1 MDRDDHSLSLV
12 SASALALAP
21 VPFDSGFGKLPQDVK
36 TEVLAKG
43 ALMREIDTAKKAGR
57 KILPTCKAI
66 ATRMQGR
73 RGMSADRLSDLY
85 YKWLSIGAA
94 ALIDHRKCGGCGM
107 MCCTQARVRSLP
119 DGVIRLFQQH
129 CGTNNKQGLT
139 ESWQVLIRE
148 LCAGK
153 IISEGLTWQTLHR
166 DLYPGLAIPARCPW
180 SLTNPPRGWSM
191 ASFMKHK
198 PSRPLLDMMK
208 HGLSAGWNHAPDVR
222 MDTSKLRF
230 LERVYFDD
238 HKLDFKVLVWDRQ
251 GKVQTVEMWG
261 LFALDASTGAC
272 IAFGLR
278 PKILRPDGTTE
289 GLTMRDMQHLIADI
303 LSRYGYPTAYKMTLI
318 VENAAAAV
326 SAYLEELLLTRTYG
340 QVIVQRT
347 GVHDGDMLMQGFGE
361 RWGAPRGKAPIES
374 WFHILDIALGMVKG
388 QTGSNWTVKPG
399 ELDGRE
405 KVARALAAVLTAHPH
420 LAEKL
425 SSPLH
430 WAGEAHLIVTEAI
443 KEINARTDHDLE
455 RHEVV
460 LEFRWSAND
469 PTPKPTTLTR
479 GLPADL
485 EREVKEYLALP
496 DSVKDR
502 LMQHGCTRRESPA
515 EKVKRLHPLGK
526 FTGIAPDTLFDLMMD
541 TASASYRGGD
551 VLDIE
556 IRRGS
561 KQKLIL
567 RFTGNTGSMNS
578 VEIGTA
584 VSVRFNSDKPEA
596 GAWVFGAREQFI
608 TYLPFER
615 DPVAHDENDLEL
627 LQRNLGRKIQAHAK
641 LQQQAR
647 RIKGGGTHAAEATH
661 AQLDSDIQTLTALVD
676 TAAPTQTTAAL
687 PESANLA
694 RVVRRTKAPQAV
706 PVQSDADAYLELV
719 GADDEE

>member
-1 MDRDDHSLSLV
+1 MDRDDHSLALV
-12 SASALALAP
+12 SSSALALDP
-21 VPFDSGFGKLPQDVK
+21 VPFDSGFGALPGDVK
-36 TEVLAKG
+36 TEVLMKG
-43 ALMREIDTAKKAGR
+43 RLMREIHAAKEAGK

-66 ATRMQGR
+66 ALRMQGR
-73 RGMSADRLSDLY
+73 RGMSADRLSDKY
-85 YKWLSIGAA
+85 YEWREIGAA

-107 MCCTQARVRSLP
+107 TGCTQARLRSLP
-119 DGVIRLFQQH
+119 AGIIRLYQKN

-139 ESWQVLIRE
+139 ESWQGLIRE

-153 IISEGLTWQTLHR
+153 IIADGLTWQTLHR
-166 DLYPGLAIPARCPW
+166 DLYPGLVIPDRCPW
-180 SLTNPPRGWSM
+180 SLTNPPRGWSL
-191 ASFMKHK
+191 ATFMRHK

-222 MDTSKLRF
+222 MDMTKLRF

-238 HKLDFKVLVWDRQ
+238 HKLDFKVLVWDRN
-251 GKVQTVEMWG
+251 GKVQTVELWG

-278 PKILRPDGTTE
+278 PKILRADGTTE

-303 LSRYGYPTAYKMTLI
+303 LARYGYPTAYKMTLI

-361 RWGAPRGKAPIES
+361 RWGAPRGKAPMES
-374 WFHILDIALGMVKG
+374 WFHILDISLGMVKG

-405 KVARALAAVLTAHPH
+405 KVARALAAVLNAHPD
-420 LAEKL
+420 LADKI

-443 KEINARTDHDLE
+443 KEINARTDHDME
-455 RHEVV
+455 RHETI
-460 LEFRWSAND
+460 LEFRWSPSD
-469 PTPKPTTLTR
+469 PTPKPTRLTR
-479 GLPADL
+479 GLGADL
-485 EREVKEYLALP
+485 EREVREFLALP
-496 DSVKDR
+496 DSVQDKLR
-502 LMQHGCTRRESPA
+502 QHGCTRRESPA
-515 EKVKRLHPLGK
+515 EKVKRQHPLGK
-526 FTGIAPDTLFDLMMD
+526 FSAIAPDTLFDLMMD
-541 TASASYRGGD
+541 TAAADYKGGD
-551 VLDIE
+551 VLDLE
-556 IRRGS
+556 IKRGS
-561 KQKLIL
+561 KTKLLL
-567 RFTGNTGSMNS
+567 RFTGTTGCMNA
-578 VEIGTA
+578 VEIGTE

-608 TYLPFER
+608 AYLPFER
-615 DPVAHDENDLEL
+615 DPVAHEESDLEL
-627 LQRNLGRKIQAHAK
+627 LQRNLGRKIQAHSELMK
-641 LQQQAR
+641 QAR
-647 RIKGGGTHAAEATH
+647 RIKGGGAPSAAATA
-661 AQLDSDIQTLTALVD
+661 AQLDTDIKTLTALVD
-676 TAAPTQTTAAL
+676 AASPTQAAPAL

-706 PVQSDADAYLELV
+706 SVQSDADAYLELV
-719 GADDEE
+719 GADDED